1 MQIFL
6 LVLDTPDDMRLQG
19 SAMVS
24 GHGFYRAV
32 TRDATLWRRAAWCSL
47 ALAIPLAIGLYCY
60 DANAPIGR
68 TLKIGFHDSPP
79 YQFPDAHGNPTGP
92 AVDLIRAAAAR
103 SRIRLEWVWS
113 PVGPEEMLK
122 SGKVDLWPVVVD
134 LPERHNIFYVTSPWA
149 KLSYSILAPKSSRV
163 MRPADVGGKT
173 LAATTGVST
182 DARMA
187 RKYFPRAVVLSR
199 SSTLD
204 VLAAV
209 CTQQAE
215 AGLIRSSALNNLKE
229 ADCPDRP
236 LALMPIKGATFWWG
250 VGATLKRRDAR
261 RGADRLLAA
270 IGEMAD
276 DGSLASI
283 DFRWNTHI
291 AEGGST
297 LFAYGQTKSFAG
309 ALLLV
314 LAVLAPA
321 LLATLWLACRLRV
334 AQRNAEAANR
344 AKSEF
349 LANMSHEIR
358 TPMNG
363 VIGMTGLL
371 LDTDLSVEQRDYADT
386 VRKSG
391 EALLTVINDILDFSK
406 IEAGELVIESFGFDL
421 RQVIEEVAE
430 MLQPKA
436 EENGN
441 ELIVQYSP
449 SLPRSFLG
457 DAGRIR
463 QVVTNLVANGVKFT
477 HKGRVLVSVE
487 CDAANLNH
495 AGLRITVADTGIGI
509 PPEKIGMLFE
519 KFTQADTSTTRRY
532 GGTGLGL
539 SISKQLVELM
549 GGSIHVE
556 SRVGQGSQFTC
567 RLPLGVYIAPPPA
580 RAVNRGVEESQT
592 VLALKPAGKPAF
604 FDQFQG
610 NHLRVLVAEDNVVNQ
625 KVALGALER
634 MAIRADVATNGREA
648 LELARTTHYDLI
660 LMDCQMPE
668 MNGYQAATEI
678 RRQEG
683 SGRRAVIIA
692 MTADALPGNREQ
704 CLVSGMDDFLPK
716 PVKLERL
723 VEVLK
728 KWSPLPSGTV

>member
-1 MQIFL
+1 L
-6 LVLDTPDDMRLQG
+6 
-19 SAMVS
+19 S
-24 GHGFYRAV
+24 
-32 TRDATLWRRAAWCSL
+32 SL
-47 ALAIPLAIGLYCY
+47 ALAIPLAIGLYFY
-60 DANAPIGR
+60 EANAPIGR
-68 TLKIGFHDSPP
+68 RLRIGFHNSPP
-79 YQFPDAHGNPTGP
+79 YQFPDANGNPTGP
-92 AVDLIRAAAAR
+92 AVDLIKAAAER
-103 SRIRLEWVWS
+103 SHIKLEWVWA
-113 PVGPEEMLK
+113 PAGPEETLK
-122 SGKVDLWPVVVD
+122 SGKTDLWPVVVD
-134 LPERHNIFYVTSPWA
+134 LPERHSIFYVTSPWA
-149 KLSYSILAPKSSRV
+149 KLSYSILSPKSSPIR
-163 MRPADVGGKT
+163 RPSDVAGKT
-173 LAATTGVST
+173 FAVSTGVST
-182 DARMA
+182 DARIA
-187 RKYFPRAVVLSR
+187 RQYFPRAVVLSR
-199 SSTLD
+199 LSALD
-204 VLAAV
+204 VLSAV

-215 AGLIRSSALNNLKE
+215 AGLIRSSALSNLTE
-229 ADCPDRP
+229 ADCPERP
-236 LALMPIKGATFWWG
+236 LTLMPIKGATFWWG
-250 VGATLKRRDAR
+250 VGATLKRREAR
-261 RGADRLLAA
+261 RGADRLLTA
-270 IGEMAD
+270 IGEMAG
-276 DGSLASI
+276 DGSLAGI
-283 DFRWNTHI
+283 DFHWNTHI

-321 LLATLWLACRLRV
+321 LLATLWLARRLRV

-344 AKSEF
+344 AKSDF

-371 LDTDLSVEQRDYADT
+371 LDTDLSAEQRDYADT

-391 EALLTVINDILDFSK
+391 EALLTVIDDILDFSK
-406 IEAGELVIESFGFDL
+406 IEAGGLAIESFGFDL

-449 SLPRSFLG
+449 TLPPLFLG
-457 DAGRIR
+457 DAGRVR

-477 HKGRVLVSVE
+477 HGGRVVVSVE
-487 CDAANLNH
+487 CDTATSTH

-509 PPEKIGMLFE
+509 PPEKIGLLFE

-556 SRVGQGSQFTC
+556 SRVGQGSQFVC
-567 RLPLGVYIAPPPA
+567 RLPLGAYVAPASPPA
-580 RAVNRGVEESQT
+580 PGVNRD
-592 VLALKPAGKPAF
+592 KPVF

-610 NHLRVLVAEDNVVNQ
+610 NRLRVLVAEDNAVNQ

-634 MAIRADVATNGREA
+634 MAIRADVAANGREA
-648 LELARTTHYDLI
+648 VELARTTRYDLI

-668 MNGYQAATEI
+668 MNGYQAAMEI

-683 SGRRAVIIA
+683 SERRAVIIA
-692 MTADALPGNREQ
+692 MTADALPGNREL
-704 CLVSGMDDFLPK
+704 CLASGMDDFLPK

-728 KWSPLPSGTV
+728 KWAPLPSGTV

>member
-1 MQIFL
+1 
-6 LVLDTPDDMRLQG
+6 
-19 SAMVS
+19 MVS
-24 GHGFYRAV
+24 RHGLYRAA
-32 TRDATLWRRAAWCSL
+32 TRLARLWRRVVAWSL
-47 ALAIPLAIGLYCY
+47 ALAILLVVGLYYY
-60 DANAPIGR
+60 DANTPIGK
-68 TLKIGFHDSPP
+68 LKIGFHNAPP

-92 AVDLIRAAAAR
+92 AVDLVKAAAER
-103 SRIRLEWVWS
+103 SRIQLEWVWA
-113 PVGPEEMLK
+113 PAGPEEMLK
-122 SGKVDLWPVVVD
+122 SGKVDLWPVAVD

-149 KLSYSILAPKSSRV
+149 RLSYSILAPKSALV

-173 LAATTGVST
+173 LAVTTSVST

-187 RKYFPRAVVLSR
+187 RKYFPRAVVLNRLSAR
-199 SSTLD
+199 D

-209 CTQQAE
+209 CTQQAD
-215 AGLIRSSALNNLKE
+215 AGLIRSSALSNLAE
-229 ADCPDRP
+229 VDCPER
-236 LALMPIKGATFWWG
+236 LLTLTPIKGATFWWG
-250 VGATLKRRDAR
+250 LGATLKRREAR
-261 RGADRLLAA
+261 RGADRLLTA

-283 DFRWNTHI
+283 DFRWNTRI

-309 ALLLV
+309 VLLLI

-321 LLATLWLACRLRV
+321 LLATIWLARRLRV

-371 LDTDLSVEQRDYADT
+371 LDTDLSEEQRDYADT
-386 VRKSG
+386 ARKSG

-406 IEAGELVIESFGFDL
+406 IEAGGLVIESFGFDL

-436 EENGN
+436 EENGI

-449 SLPRSFLG
+449 NLPRMFLG

-477 HKGRVLVSVE
+477 HKGRVLVSVQ
-487 CDAANLNH
+487 CDTANLTD

-539 SISKQLVELM
+539 SISKQLIELM

-556 SRVGQGSQFTC
+556 SRVGEGSQFICTI
-567 RLPLGVYIAPPPA
+567 PLGVYVAPAAPPEPGDKA
-580 RAVNRGVEESQT
+580 
-592 VLALKPAGKPAF
+592 AF

-610 NHLRVLVAEDNVVNQ
+610 NHLRVLVAEDNLVNQ
-625 KVALGALER
+625 KVALRALER

-648 LELARTTHYDLI
+648 VQLTLTTHYDLI

-683 SGRRAVIIA
+683 SARRAVIIA

-704 CLVSGMDDFLPK
+704 CLMSGMDDFLPK

-723 VEVLK
+723 VEVLR
-728 KWSPLPSGTV
+728 KWSPQPSDTV

>member
-1 MQIFL
+1 M
-6 LVLDTPDDMRLQG
+6 
-19 SAMVS
+19 
-24 GHGFYRAV
+24 
-32 TRDATLWRRAAWCSL
+32 
-47 ALAIPLAIGLYCY
+47 GLYCY

-68 TLKIGFHDSPP
+68 TLKIGFHNSPP

-92 AVDLIRAAAAR
+92 AVDLIKAAAER
-103 SRIRLEWVWS
+103 SRIRLEWVWA
-113 PVGPEEMLK
+113 PAGPEEMLK

-134 LPERHNIFYVTSPWA
+134 LPERHSVFYVTSPWA
-149 KLSYSILAPKSSRV
+149 KLSYSILAPKSSLI
-163 MRPADVGGKT
+163 MRPEDVSGKT
-173 LAATTGVST
+173 LAVSTGVST

-199 SSTLD
+199 LGTLD

-215 AGLIRSSALNNLKE
+215 AGLIRSSALSNLKE
-229 ADCPDRP
+229 ADCPERP

-250 VGATLKRRDAR
+250 VGATLKRREAR
-261 RGADRLLAA
+261 RGADRLLTA

-276 DGSLASI
+276 DGSLAGI

-297 LFAYGQTKSFAG
+297 LFAYGQTKSFAA

-321 LLATLWLACRLRV
+321 LLATLWLARRLRV

-391 EALLTVINDILDFSK
+391 DALLTVINDILDFSK

-436 EENGN
+436 EENGI

-449 SLPRSFLG
+449 SLPRLFLG

-477 HKGRVLVSVE
+477 HKGRVLVSVQ
-487 CDAANLNH
+487 CDTAKLNH

-556 SRVGQGSQFTC
+556 SRVGQGSQFIC
-567 RLPLGVYIAPPPA
+567 RLPLGVYVAPAPPPA
-580 RAVNRGVEESQT
+580 PAVSRGVAE
-592 VLALKPAGKPAF
+592 LAGKPAI

-610 NHLRVLVAEDNVVNQ
+610 HHLRVLVAEDNVVNQ
-625 KVALGALER
+625 KVALRALER

-648 LELARTTHYDLI
+648 VELTRTTHYDLI

-683 SGRRAVIIA
+683 SARRAAIIA
-692 MTADALPGNREQ
+692 MTADALPGNREL
-704 CLVSGMDDFLPK
+704 CLTSGMDDFLPK

-728 KWSPLPSGTV
+728 KWSPLPSDTV

>member
-1 MQIFL
+1 M
-6 LVLDTPDDMRLQG
+6 
-19 SAMVS
+19 
-24 GHGFYRAV
+24 
-32 TRDATLWRRAAWCSL
+32 
-47 ALAIPLAIGLYCY
+47 GLYYY
-60 DANAPIGR
+60 DVNAPIGR
-68 TLKIGFHDSPP
+68 TLKIGFHNSPP

-92 AVDLIRAAAAR
+92 AVDLINAAAER

-113 PVGPEEMLK
+113 PAGPEEMLK
-122 SGKVDLWPVVVD
+122 TGKVDLWPVVVD
-134 LPERHNIFYVTSPWA
+134 LPERHSIFYVTSPWA
-149 KLSYSILAPKSSRV
+149 KLSYSILAPKSSQIV
-163 MRPADVGGKT
+163 RPADVGGKT

-182 DARMA
+182 DGRMA
-187 RKYFPRAVVLSR
+187 RKYFPGAVVLR
-199 SSTLD
+199 RTSTLD

-215 AGLIRSSALNNLKE
+215 AGLIRSSALNNLQE

-270 IGEMAD
+270 IGEMAG
-276 DGSLASI
+276 DGSLANI

-309 ALLLV
+309 ALLLL

-321 LLATLWLACRLRV
+321 LLATLWLARRLRV

-386 VRKSG
+386 VRQSG

-406 IEAGELVIESFGFDL
+406 IEAGGLVIESCAFDL

-441 ELIVQYSP
+441 RLIVQYPP
-449 SLPRSFLG
+449 SLPRLFLG

-477 HKGRVLVSVE
+477 HKGRVS
-487 CDAANLNH
+487 
-495 AGLRITVADTGIGI
+495 GLR
-509 PPEKIGMLFE
+509 
-519 KFTQADTSTTRRY
+519 
-532 GGTGLGL
+532 
-539 SISKQLVELM
+539 
-549 GGSIHVE
+549 
-556 SRVGQGSQFTC
+556 
-567 RLPLGVYIAPPPA
+567 
-580 RAVNRGVEESQT
+580 AVR
-592 VLALKPAGKPAF
+592 
-604 FDQFQG
+604 
-610 NHLRVLVAEDNVVNQ
+610 HR
-625 KVALGALER
+625 
-634 MAIRADVATNGREA
+634 
-648 LELARTTHYDLI
+648 
-660 LMDCQMPE
+660 
-668 MNGYQAATEI
+668 
-678 RRQEG
+678 
-683 SGRRAVIIA
+683 
-692 MTADALPGNREQ
+692 
-704 CLVSGMDDFLPK
+704 
-716 PVKLERL
+716 
-723 VEVLK
+723 
-728 KWSPLPSGTV
+728 

>member
-1 MQIFL
+1 M
-6 LVLDTPDDMRLQG
+6 
-19 SAMVS
+19 
-24 GHGFYRAV
+24 
-32 TRDATLWRRAAWCSL
+32 
-47 ALAIPLAIGLYCY
+47 
-60 DANAPIGR
+60 
-68 TLKIGFHDSPP
+68 
-79 YQFPDAHGNPTGP
+79 
-92 AVDLIRAAAAR
+92 
-103 SRIRLEWVWS
+103 
-113 PVGPEEMLK
+113 
-122 SGKVDLWPVVVD
+122 VVD
-134 LPERHNIFYVTSPWA
+134 VPERHSIFYVTSPWA
-149 KLSYSILAPKSSRV
+149 KLSYSILVPRSSLI
-163 MRPADVGGKT
+163 MQPADVSGKT
-173 LAATTGVST
+173 LAVTTGVST

-199 SSTLD
+199 RSTLD

-215 AGLIRSSALNNLKE
+215 AGLIRSSALSNLKE

-250 VGATLKRRDAR
+250 VGATLKRREAR
-261 RGADRLLAA
+261 RGADRLQTA

-321 LLATLWLACRLRV
+321 LLATLWLARRLRV

-371 LDTDLSVEQRDYADT
+371 LDTDLSAEQRDYADT

-406 IEAGELVIESFGFDL
+406 IEAGGLVIESFGFDL
-421 RQVIEEVAE
+421 RQVIEEVVE

-449 SLPRSFLG
+449 NLPRLFLG

-487 CDAANLNH
+487 CDTANLNH

-556 SRVGQGSQFTC
+556 SRVGQGSQFIC
-567 RLPLGVYIAPPPA
+567 RLPLGAYVAPAPPPA
-580 RAVNRGVEESQT
+580 PAENRGVAATQT
-592 VLALKPAGKPAF
+592 VLALKPAGKPAY
-604 FDQFQG
+604 FDQFKG

-625 KVALGALER
+625 KVALRALER
-634 MAIRADVATNGREA
+634 MSIQADVATNGREA
-648 LELARTTHYDLI
+648 VELTRTTHYDLI

-668 MNGYQAATEI
+668 MNGYQAAAEI

-683 SGRRAVIIA
+683 SERRAVIIA
-692 MTADALPGNREQ
+692 MTADALPGNREL
-704 CLVSGMDDFLPK
+704 CLTSGMDDFLPK

-723 VEVLK
+723 VEVLR
-728 KWSPLPSGTV
+728 KWSPLPSDTV

>member
-1 MQIFL
+1 
-6 LVLDTPDDMRLQG
+6 VL
-19 SAMVS
+19 
-24 GHGFYRAV
+24 
-32 TRDATLWRRAAWCSL
+32 WSL
-47 ALAIPLAIGLYCY
+47 ALAISVAMGLYCY
-60 DANAPIGR
+60 EANAPIGR
-68 TLKIGFHDSPP
+68 TLKIGFRNSPP
-79 YQFPDAHGNPTGP
+79 YQFPDVHGNPTGP
-92 AVDLIRAAAAR
+92 AVDLIKAAAER
-103 SRIRLEWVWS
+103 SRIRLEWVWA
-113 PVGPEEMLK
+113 PAGPEETLK
-122 SGKVDLWPVVVD
+122 SGETDLWPVVVD
-134 LPERHNIFYVTSPWA
+134 LPERHSIFYVTSPWA
-149 KLSYSILAPKSSRV
+149 KLSYSILAPKSSLV
-163 MRPADVGGKT
+163 LRPADVGGKT
-173 LAATTGVST
+173 LAAATGVST

-187 RKYFPRAVVLSR
+187 RKYFPHAVVLSR
-199 SSTLD
+199 LSTQD

-215 AGLIRSSALNNLKE
+215 AGLIRSSALSSLKA
-229 ADCPDRP
+229 ADCPERP
-236 LALMPIKGATFWWG
+236 LVLMPIKGATFWWG
-250 VGATLKRRDAR
+250 VGATLKRREAR
-261 RGADRLLAA
+261 RGADRLLTA
-270 IGEMAD
+270 IGKMAD
-276 DGSLASI
+276 DGSLTSI

-309 ALLLV
+309 VLLLV

-321 LLATLWLACRLRV
+321 LLATIWLARRLRA

-371 LDTDLSVEQRDYADT
+371 LDTDLSTEQRDYADT

-406 IEAGELVIESFGFDL
+406 IEAGGLVIESFGFDL

-436 EENGN
+436 EENGI

-449 SLPRSFLG
+449 NLPRLFLG
-457 DAGRIR
+457 DSGRIR

-477 HKGRVLVSVE
+477 HKGRVLITVE
-487 CDAANLNH
+487 CDHANLNH
-495 AGLRITVADTGIGI
+495 AAMRITVADTGIGI

-556 SRVGQGSQFTC
+556 SRVGQGSQFIC
-567 RLPLGVYIAPPPA
+567 RLPLGVDVAPAPPPA
-580 RAVNRGVEESQT
+580 PAMDLNGRRLSIADEDKVNRGVAEIQT
-592 VLALKPAGKPAF
+592 GLAHKPAGKPAF

-610 NHLRVLVAEDNVVNQ
+610 SHLRVLVAEDNAVNQ
-625 KVALGALER
+625 KVALRALER
-634 MAIRADVATNGREA
+634 MAIRADVAANGREA
-648 LELARTTHYDLI
+648 AELTRTIHYDLI

-668 MNGYQAATEI
+668 MNGYEAVAEI
-678 RRQEG
+678 RRHEG
-683 SGRRAVIIA
+683 SERRAVIIA
-692 MTADALPGNREQ
+692 MTADVLPGNREQ
-704 CLVSGMDDFLPK
+704 CLRSGMDDFLPK

-723 VEVLK
+723 VEVLR
-728 KWSPLPSGTV
+728 KWAPLPSDTA

>member
-1 MQIFL
+1 
-6 LVLDTPDDMRLQG
+6 
-19 SAMVS
+19 
-24 GHGFYRAV
+24 
-32 TRDATLWRRAAWCSL
+32 
-47 ALAIPLAIGLYCY
+47 
-60 DANAPIGR
+60 
-68 TLKIGFHDSPP
+68 
-79 YQFPDAHGNPTGP
+79 
-92 AVDLIRAAAAR
+92 
-103 SRIRLEWVWS
+103 
-113 PVGPEEMLK
+113 MLK
-122 SGKVDLWPVVVD
+122 SGKVDLWPVMVD

-149 KLSYSILAPKSSRV
+149 KLSYSILAPKSSQI

-199 SSTLD
+199 TSTLD

-236 LALMPIKGATFWWG
+236 LALMPIKGAAFWWG

-321 LLATLWLACRLRV
+321 LLATLWLARRLRV
-334 AQRNAEAANR
+334 TQRNAEAANR

-391 EALLTVINDILDFSK
+391 EALLTIIDDILDFSK
-406 IEAGELVIESFGFDL
+406 IEAGGLVIESFGFDL
-421 RQVIEEVAE
+421 RRVIEEVAE

-449 SLPRSFLG
+449 DLPRMYLG

-463 QVVTNLVANGVKFT
+463 QVVTNLAANGVKFT

-487 CDAANLNH
+487 CETANLNH
-495 AGLRITVADTGIGI
+495 ARLRITVADTGIGI

-556 SRVGQGSQFTC
+556 SRVGHGSQFTC
-567 RLPLGVYIAPPPA
+567 RLPLGMIRRSRPQPPRRETRRRSSTSSKVTICAFWWPKTMSSTRKWRSA
-580 RAVNRGVEESQT
+580 RWSAWPYGRT
-592 VLALKPAGKPAF
+592 WRRTAGK
-604 FDQFQG
+604 Q
-610 NHLRVLVAEDNVVNQ
+610 
-625 KVALGALER
+625 
-634 MAIRADVATNGREA
+634 
-648 LELARTTHYDLI
+648 
-660 LMDCQMPE
+660 
-668 MNGYQAATEI
+668 
-678 RRQEG
+678 
-683 SGRRAVIIA
+683 
-692 MTADALPGNREQ
+692 
-704 CLVSGMDDFLPK
+704 
-716 PVKLERL
+716 
-723 VEVLK
+723 
-728 KWSPLPSGTV
+728 WS